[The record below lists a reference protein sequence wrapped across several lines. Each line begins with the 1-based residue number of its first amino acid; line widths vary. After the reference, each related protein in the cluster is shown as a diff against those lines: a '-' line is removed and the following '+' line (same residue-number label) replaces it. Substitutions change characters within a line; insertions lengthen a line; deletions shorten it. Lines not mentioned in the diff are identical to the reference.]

1 MIFGKDSDAL
11 KRVARYSQITNE
23 ALVVGYRETRCTGPT
38 PPVAVSRLSHA
49 AKVAAIQHGDAGLE
63 HGMDGRDGFRV
74 ASLPIAARL
83 AHAAE
88 PGNAGTVSSQSNKPH
103 LNLPGFSGAQF

>member
-1 MIFGKDSDAL
+1 MASSQTLGDAL

-49 AKVAAIQHGDAGLE
+49 AKVAAIHHGDAGLE

-74 ASLPIAARL
+74 AGVPIAARH
-83 AHAAE
+83 AHD
-88 PGNAGTVSSQSNKPH
+88 AGTVSSQSNKPH